1 MIPIMK
7 PDYSLDDL
15 RLFWLVARSGS
26 YKKASQESGVPL
38 STLSRRISVL
48 EDALTVRLLE
58 RNAHRVTL
66 TESGEEY
73 LDRCGPLFDELNDIT
88 HQLYSAKQSA
98 KGKLHVAA
106 PINLAQQWFVSL
118 LSRFMLQ
125 YPQIDIEL
133 TISNKNIDL
142 IENHV
147 DLIENHVDLAIRV
160 GEMTTPDW
168 IARHLTDIPFCLCMS
183 TEMTNTEVSLS
194 HPQALIHYPVVVSKP
209 VQHWR
214 LIHSATQEEFNFDVA
229 AKARFKV
236 DDLHTAMNAVLAGI
250 GIGLFPVAMV
260 APYIVAG
267 KLQIV
272 LPEWQG
278 RKRPVYLLY
287 RDRVNMPHRL
297 RLLIDFILEQIPA
310 EIHYRGQSC

>member
-1 MIPIMK
+1 
-7 PDYSLDDL
+7 
-15 RLFWLVARSGS
+15 
-26 YKKASQESGVPL
+26 
-38 STLSRRISVL
+38 
-48 EDALTVRLLE
+48 
-58 RNAHRVTL
+58 
-66 TESGEEY
+66 
-73 LDRCGPLFDELNDIT
+73 
-88 HQLYSAKQSA
+88 
-98 KGKLHVAA
+98 
-106 PINLAQQWFVSL
+106 
-118 LSRFMLQ
+118 
-125 YPQIDIEL
+125 
-133 TISNKNIDL
+133 
-142 IENHV
+142 
-147 DLIENHVDLAIRV
+147 
-160 GEMTTPDW
+160 
-168 IARHLTDIPFCLCMS
+168 MS

-214 LIHSATQEEFNFDVA
+214 LIHSATQEEFNFDVE

-260 APYIVAG
+260 APYIAAG

-278 RKRPVYLLY
+278 RQRPVYLLY

>member
-160 GEMTTPDW
+160 GEMTTPD
-168 IARHLTDIPFCLCMS
+168 S
-183 TEMTNTEVSLS
+183 
-194 HPQALIHYPVVVSKP
+194 
-209 VQHWR
+209 
-214 LIHSATQEEFNFDVA
+214 
-229 AKARFKV
+229 
-236 DDLHTAMNAVLAGI
+236 
-250 GIGLFPVAMV
+250 
-260 APYIVAG
+260 
-267 KLQIV
+267 
-272 LPEWQG
+272 
-278 RKRPVYLLY
+278 
-287 RDRVNMPHRL
+287 
-297 RLLIDFILEQIPA
+297 
-310 EIHYRGQSC
+310 

>member
-1 MIPIMK
+1 MRSMIPIMK

-147 DLIENHVDLAIRV
+147 DLAIRV

-183 TEMTNTEVSLS
+183 TAMMNTEVSLS

-214 LIHSATQEEFNFDVA
+214 LIHSVTQEEFNFDVA

-236 DDLHTAMNAVLAGI
+236 DDLHTAMNATLAGI
-250 GIGLFPVAMV
+250 GIGLFPVTMV
-260 APYIVAG
+260 APYIADG